1 MRGQIC
7 ESRFRRGE
15 GNRPQETPEPL
26 QNELFRKILAPNS
39 KVSLIGHD
47 EHYNVCAPQPEI
59 APSTSDSSVESDCP
73 THRFNQFRGIVA
85 DPILEH
91 DFRFLDIRDVL

>member
-39 KVSLIGHD
+39 QVSLIGHD
-47 EHYNVCAPQPEI
+47 EHYNVCASQPEI
-59 APSTSDSSVESDCP
+59 APSASVALVESDGP
-73 THRFNQFRGIVA
+73 THRLDQFRGIVPNA
-85 DPILEH
+85 ILEH
-91 DFRFLDIRDVL
+91 NFSLLDIRDVL